1 MKDLFLRI
9 PEEKQHRILQA
20 AVTEFARNGY
30 ESANTNRIAK
40 SAEISV
46 GSLFQYFDSKE
57 DLFLTTIEFGSAEL
71 KKELS
76 SLAEAE
82 VGADFF
88 QTVED
93 ILRTIQRHS
102 RENPDL
108 IRLYNEMTS
117 QDSLP
122 LVTKQVESIEA
133 FTSGLY
139 RELLGAAK
147 EAGQVRLDCD
157 SGIFA
162 FLLDNL
168 FMMLQF
174 SYTCDYYK
182 ERFKLYAGEDALG
195 QDDFVLEQSMRFI
208 RAAFRP

>member
-1 MKDLFLRI
+1 MKALFLRI
-9 PEEKQHRILQA
+9 PEEKRRRILQA

-46 GSLFQYFDSKE
+46 GSLFQYFDNKE
-57 DLFLTTIEFGSAEL
+57 DLFLTTIDFGSDEL
-71 KKELS
+71 KKELNA
-76 SLAEAE
+76 LVEAEA
-82 VGADFF
+82 GADFF
-88 QTVED
+88 QTVEHV
-93 ILRTIQRHS
+93 LRTIQRHS

-117 QDSLP
+117 QDSHS
-122 LVTKQVESIEA
+122 LVAKQVESIEA

-139 RELLGAAK
+139 SQLLEAAK

-157 SGIFA
+157 NGIFA
-162 FLLDNL
+162 FFLDNL

-182 ERFKLYAGEDALG
+182 ERFKLYAGEAALVQDA
-195 QDDFVLEQSMRFI
+195 FVLEQAMRFI
-208 RAAFRP
+208 RAAFSP